1 MKTKILLFAFLIF
14 AVSALMAKSARA
26 HQVGQILTVK
36 GVKYK
41 IVSANKKILRICPD
55 YSNFYGSFKPQGWF
69 YGQSCRTLN
78 IAKLQKKQENQ
89 KQHFHK
95 SYLPPVANLSNYE
108 YLNNLTAKEFKVFYH
123 RMTEV
128 AVMRPT
134 EPNIAAYMT
143 MTNFM
148 RKKAVA
154 FTYATMVYL
163 LNHPSV
169 DVQKKIGETS
179 FSYDTYIQ
187 DLGRAQKSFIK
198 KNSDRLGIIYFLTNK
213 NAHQN
218 HVENWLKRDY
228 GIQVIGVA
236 KHYCPSGLNFQCVV
250 GPNVFKNFNVTYAPT
265 NLLVYRGLHNT
276 PHYQV
281 IGSGLTTENAMAFRI
296 YKFIKDFKQVY
307 YNINP
312 FQSSPAGQ

>member
-1 MKTKILLFAFLIF
+1 MGKNKLLILFAVFFLF
-14 AVSALMAKSARA
+14 LSFLSASVRA
-26 HQVGQILTVK
+26 YQVGQILTVK

-55 YSNFYGSFKPQGWF
+55 YSHFFKTYNPQGWF
-69 YGQSCRTLN
+69 YGQSCKN
-78 IAKLQKKQENQ
+78 INITKLQKRKNQ
-89 KQHFHK
+89 KQRFHK

-123 RMTEV
+123 RMTEL

-187 DLGRAQKSFIK
+187 DLGRTQKSFIK

-281 IGSGLTTENAMAFRI
+281 VGSGLTAESTMAFRI
-296 YKFIKDFKQVY
+296 YKFVKDFKQVY
-307 YNINP
+307 YNTNP
-312 FQSSPAGQ
+312 FKSSPAGQ

>member
-1 MKTKILLFAFLIF
+1 MRKLILTVFFILMFFAGID
-14 AVSALMAKSARA
+14 RA
-26 HQVGQILTVK
+26 FSYQVGQITIIK
-36 GVKYK
+36 GVKY
-41 IVSANKKILRICPD
+41 IITAVNKKIIRICPYNSNY
-55 YSNFYGSFKPQGWF
+55 YSSSFKPEGWF
-69 YGQSCRTLN
+69 YGQRCKN
-78 IAKLQKKQENQ
+78 INITRLIKNQ
-89 KQHFHK
+89 KQRFKK
-95 SYLPPVANLSNYE
+95 SYLPSVKNLSDYQ

-179 FSYDTYIQ
+179 FSYDSYIQ
-187 DLGRAQKSFIK
+187 GLRRSQKSFIK
-198 KNSDRLGIIYFLTNK
+198 KNSDRLGLIYFLTNK
-213 NAHQN
+213 NKKQN
-218 HVENWLKRDY
+218 QTDNWLLRDY
-228 GIQVIGVA
+228 GISIIAVA
-236 KHYCPSGLNFQCVV
+236 KNRCPAGLNFKCVV
-250 GPNVFKNFNVTYAPT
+250 GPNVFRNFNVTYAPT
-265 NLLVYRGLHNT
+265 NLLVYRGLHNR

-296 YKFIKDFKQVY
+296 YKFVKDFKQVY
-307 YNINP
+307 YNTNP
-312 FQSSPAGQ
+312 FKTSSNGQ